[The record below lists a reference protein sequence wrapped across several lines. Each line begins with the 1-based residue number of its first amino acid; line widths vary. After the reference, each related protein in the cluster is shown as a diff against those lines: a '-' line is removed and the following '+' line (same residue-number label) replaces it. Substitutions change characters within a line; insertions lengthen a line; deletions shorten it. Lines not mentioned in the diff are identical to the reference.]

1 MGIMQMMMSG
11 GGAAM
16 EATGGD
22 SVVTTTIDGTSYKVH
37 TFLDDGTFTVTAEGS
52 IDALLVGAGGG
63 GGHYGG
69 GGGGGCVIH
78 VQSKPLT
85 AGSYS
90 IVVGDGGDYTGRSE
104 GQIIDSDNDG
114 ESTTFNGYTA
124 TGGGAGG
131 AYNSQAAR
139 AGANAGGSGAY
150 ITSTVDG
157 VAPSSVDAYD
167 TVYAG
172 YTGGAFVYAANNYP
186 GGGGAGAGEDGSTG
200 ADGDGYGHGGDGVQ
214 INIDGNNYYWGG
226 GGNYSND
233 AGGNGG
239 NGGGGGGSDIG
250 NNLGAGGSGINSGS
264 DASNGNGGDGGTNTG
279 GGGGGGSWDAG
290 PGGTCGDG
298 GSGIVIIRYEA

>member
-1 MGIMQMMMSG
+1 MSIMQMFLGAG
-11 GGAAM
+11 GGAASM
-16 EATGGD
+16 AATGGD
-22 SVVTTTIDGTSYKVH
+22 SVVTTTIGGTSYKVH
-37 TFLDDGTFTVTAEGS
+37 TFLSDGTFTVTAGGN
-52 IDALLVGAGGG
+52 IDALLVGGGGG

-78 VQSKPLT
+78 VQSKTLT

-90 IVVGDGGDYTGRSE
+90 IVVGDGGAYTARTE
-104 GQIIDSDNDG
+104 ASDAITSANDG

-131 AYNSQAAR
+131 AYNSQSAR

-172 YTGGAFVYAANNYP
+172 YTGGHFNYGSPNYP
-186 GGGGAGAGEDGSTG
+186 GGGGAGAGEDGAIPTG
-200 ADGDGYGHGGDGVQ
+200 GSDAAAGGDGVQ
-214 INIDGNNYYWGG
+214 INIDGNNSYWGG
-226 GGNYSND
+226 GGGGGNYAN
-233 AGGNGG
+233 AGGTGG
-239 NGGGGGGSDIG
+239 NGGGG
-250 NNLGAGGSGINSGS
+250 NGGSGSEDG
-264 DASNGNGGDGGTNTG
+264 DANTG
-279 GGGGGGSWDAG
+279 GGGGGGTWAEG
-290 PGGTCGDG
+290 AGGTTGVG